1 MKIHGAWNPL
11 VRETHPNPYRV
22 LSVMSTAA
30 VDIITVW
37 PTQQKLA
44 KHLRLKFHCSK
55 NGLKSRRKVHM
66 QSTNPDRSVKS
77 FPSDLEWAENS
88 QLDWAHHDSRSS
100 IIDFVSWLFNLT
112 QILYGPFRRGIWQ
125 FRLKNSGLFGFDDN
139 QKLSFLWYG

>member
-1 MKIHGAWNPL
+1 MFASLILLGTPKENSSIGEWMTRLPSA
-11 VRETHPNPYRV
+11 ET
-22 LSVMSTAA
+22 VMSTAA

-88 QLDWAHHDSRSS
+88 QLDWARHDSRSS
-100 IIDFVSWLFNLT
+100 IIDFVS
-112 QILYGPFRRGIWQ
+112 
-125 FRLKNSGLFGFDDN
+125 
-139 QKLSFLWYG
+139 